1 MQVSHS
7 PTQVVVILIFIAT
20 FVLPS
25 LLDEAQW
32 VRLSWFCAFWRTGTV
47 IWGGGQVVLPLLEN
61 EVVPTGWVDQ
71 SVFFSGLALAQAR
84 RFLTDLLIV
93 AGDLLAAGCLGPW
106 NGKR

>member
-1 MQVSHS
+1 M
-7 PTQVVVILIFIAT
+7 
-20 FVLPS
+20 
-25 LLDEAQW
+25 
-32 VRLSWFCAFWRTGTV
+32 
-47 IWGGGQVVLPLLEN
+47 VLPLLEN